1 MAQSKEGLLAQV
13 DSLRDLSRR
22 ARRMS
27 QTLTQDPD
35 QQRLVRYAD
44 ELDDNATR
52 LEKEAA
58 SAKTMMLKPLPL
70 PPKGPLRD

>member
-1 MAQSKEGLLAQV
+1 MVQSKEGLLAQV

-22 ARRMS
+22 ARRLS

-35 QQRLVRYAD
+35 QQRLVRYAE
-44 ELDDNATR
+44 ELDDSASR

-58 SAKTMMLKPLPL
+58 AAKTMILKPLP
-70 PPKGPLRD
+70 PKVSG